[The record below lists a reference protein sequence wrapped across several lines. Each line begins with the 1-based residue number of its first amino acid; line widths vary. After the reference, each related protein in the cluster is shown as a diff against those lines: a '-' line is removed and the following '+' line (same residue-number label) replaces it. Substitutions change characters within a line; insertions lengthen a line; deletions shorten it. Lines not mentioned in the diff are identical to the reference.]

1 MCTALGLC
9 RTSLFHYSHA
19 QLCGNSWVSIYL
31 IDTGDGLILIDAGMP
46 QMTYLTLENIRVLGY
61 DPHDI
66 KLLLLSHAHYDHCG
80 GVKQIA
86 DYTGAKVYLGKE
98 DLFFLKERKDLIH
111 VAGGWFE
118 DFDVD
123 GTYREDSPIVLGSTR
138 IQAVHS
144 PGHTPGTYS
153 FFFHTQWEG
162 QNLRCAMH
170 GGLGINTLTPDYL
183 EQHQLPLSLQ
193 DDFEQNILKLRQE
206 KVDIP
211 LGSHTNHGDM
221 LGKAR
226 RLLAGERPNPFID
239 PSGFREV
246 LDARYADFLKYC
258 RPDPLGIAK

>member
-1 MCTALGLC
+1 
-9 RTSLFHYSHA
+9 
-19 QLCGNSWVSIYL
+19 
-31 IDTGDGLILIDAGMP
+31 
-46 QMTYLTLENIRVLGY
+46 
-61 DPHDI
+61 
-66 KLLLLSHAHYDHCG
+66 
-80 GVKQIA
+80 
-86 DYTGAKVYLGKE
+86 
-98 DLFFLKERKDLIH
+98 
-111 VAGGWFE
+111 
-118 DFDVD
+118 
-123 GTYREDSPIVLGSTR
+123 
-138 IQAVHS
+138 
-144 PGHTPGTYS
+144 
-153 FFFHTQWEG
+153 
-162 QNLRCAMH
+162 MH